1 MHLPDSLLQG
11 PICPLTTALSATA
24 LVGGFLWTRR
34 TTLRPSTPLF
44 ASTTA
49 LLAAAQMVNVPVLP
63 EVSGH
68 LVGGVLAARLLGVR
82 FAVLAMSLVVAF
94 QALVLG
100 DGGVQV
106 LGANLFNL
114 AIVATGLGGLFD
126 RFLRTRMRTH
136 SLLSV
141 GLASWASVVAATLA
155 LTGELSVGGTVAV
168 LSIAPA
174 LLSVH
179 LLIGLGEGLA
189 SASLLQAGAWK
200 GWVRPALPWAV
211 IAIVFLGLSTM
222 SSSLPD
228 GLEWATQQ
236 HTSAD

>member
-1 MHLPDSLLQG
+1 MHLPDSLLHG
-11 PICPLTTALSATA
+11 PICPLTAALSASA

-34 TTLRPSTPLF
+34 TSPHPTLPLF
-44 ASTTA
+44 ASTTG
-49 LLAAAQMVNVPVLP
+49 LLVGVQMVNVPVLP

-68 LVGGVLAARLLGVR
+68 LIGGVLAARLLGVR
-82 FAVLAMSLVVAF
+82 FAVLAMSLVVVF
-94 QALVLG
+94 QALLLG
-100 DGGVQV
+100 DGGTQV

-114 AIVATGLGGLFD
+114 AIVATGLGGLVD
-126 RFLRTRMRTH
+126 RFLRTRMRMH
-136 SLLSV
+136 SLLSA

-168 LSIAPA
+168 VSIAPA

-189 SASLLQAGAWK
+189 STALLQAGAWR

-211 IAIVFLGLSTM
+211 MAFVFLGLSTV

-228 GLEWATQQ
+228 GLEWALQQ